1 MPRESSGDGPSP
13 APKDI
18 CLPCLSTERGR
29 RWGEP
34 RRFRSRYT
42 LSTSPWCRVVL
53 LVSSAD
59 DWNGVWERHRDYPQG
74 NTLTACPEP
83 PHTCARL
90 GYSKESDSRKMW
102 TLCHPFSLRQLSG
115 KAASCRRGPCWTCPV
130 LAQRCPHTL
139 ASLNPG
145 CERGRSCQQ
154 LSTCPWCSMQGASR
168 RNMPTS
174 RA

>member
-74 NTLTACPEP
+74 NTPTACPEP
-83 PHTCARL
+83 PHTFARL
-90 GYSKESDSRKMW
+90 GYSKESDSKKDVDVVPSVFPPTAFGEGCLLQKGTM
-102 TLCHPFSLRQLSG
+102 LDL
-115 KAASCRRGPCWTCPV
+115 PC
-130 LAQRCPHTL
+130 
-139 ASLNPG
+139 PG
-145 CERGRSCQQ
+145 SALPSHLGIPEPRV
-154 LSTCPWCSMQGASR
+154 
-168 RNMPTS
+168 
-174 RA
+174 